1 MSKVSI
7 PFVADDISALARSLR
22 RQLAD
27 VQAPGHCE
35 LLDMLSRAAGFRNFQ
50 HYRAQAHAHGAL
62 ERPDAPSPDVDLGRL
77 RRVARAFDAE
87 GRLSRWPS
95 KLSEQTPCLWVLWSR
110 LPPRE
115 SWKEREFNERLIALH
130 GFGDHALLRRE
141 LVNHGLV
148 SRPLDCSVYQRIER
162 KPPAEAAA
170 LIRHLA
176 RSAESGPTA

>member
-27 VQAPGHCE
+27 VAGPGHCE

-50 HYRAQAHAHGAL
+50 HYRAQVHAGEAL
-62 ERPDAPSPDVDLGRL
+62 ERPVAPSPDVDLARVRRLVRAFGRDGRL
-77 RRVARAFDAE
+77 T
-87 GRLSRWPS
+87 RWPA

-110 LPPRE
+110 LPPRQPLT
-115 SWKEREFNERLIALH
+115 ERELNGLLAALH

-148 SRPLDCSVYQRIER
+148 TRPPDCSVYRR
-162 KPPAEAAA
+162 VGRPPEGAVVAAA
-170 LIRHLA
+170 AGVADL
-176 RSAESGPTA
+176 GPPPDG